1 MRPDPDLDVLRAVAQ
16 GSQQAITE
24 LYDRHAQHLLN
35 YLARLTGDVDAAED
49 LVQELY
55 VVVWR
60 DARRFRGQSSVRT
73 WLFGIA
79 HNLGITALRRKRALP
94 LDEFAADRLADP
106 GPDPDDLAALASDR
120 ERLVRA
126 LQALPPAHR
135 AVVELVFG
143 HGLAQAEVAQV
154 LDCPLGTVKS
164 RLHYA
169 LRALSQTMREQ
180 NGNLS

>member
-1 MRPDPDLDVLRAVAQ
+1 MRPDPDLDVLKAIAQ
-16 GSQQAITE
+16 GSHQAITE
-24 LYDRHAQHLLN
+24 LYERHARHLLN
-35 YLARLTGDVDAAED
+35 YLARLTGDADAAED

-60 DARRFRGQSSVRT
+60 DAQRFRGQSSVRT

-79 HNLGITALRRKRALP
+79 HNLGITALRRKRALA
-94 LDEFAADRLADP
+94 LDEFTADRLTDP
-106 GPDPDDLAALASDR
+106 GPDPADLAALASDR
-120 ERLVRA
+120 ERLA
-126 LQALPPAHR
+126 QAMQALPAAHR
-135 AVVELVFG
+135 AVIELVFD

-169 LRALSQTMREQ
+169 LRTLSQTMRDQ
-180 NGNLS
+180 DGDLS